1 MLNQRL
7 NLNFGDNCG
16 ERVDKRWLSCIKCN
30 LQKHKECNKMRMFRK
45 DLQNECKTFILNRD
59 VLMLLES
66 LPFHQVINIYIY
78 IYIRGIG
85 NYLWN
90 GTSILI

>member
-1 MLNQRL
+1 
-7 NLNFGDNCG
+7 
-16 ERVDKRWLSCIKCN
+16 
-30 LQKHKECNKMRMFRK
+30 MFRK

-59 VLMLLES
+59 VLVLLES
-66 LPFHQVINIYIY
+66 LPFHQVVNMYIHIYIY
-78 IYIRGIG
+78 NIYVKGIG